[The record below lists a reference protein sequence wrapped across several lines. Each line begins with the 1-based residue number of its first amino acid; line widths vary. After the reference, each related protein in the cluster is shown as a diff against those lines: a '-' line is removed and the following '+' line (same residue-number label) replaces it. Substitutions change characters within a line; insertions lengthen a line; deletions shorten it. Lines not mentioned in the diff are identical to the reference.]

1 MTSEISDSSNGKS
14 VFVVEDDV
22 IISRLLQ
29 HLFERRGYDVQI
41 AGDGQAALKLIEV
54 GETPALVVLDVMLPF
69 MDGFELIDRIRR
81 KPTWADVPIIM
92 LTSKSQEHNIVRAL
106 DAGATDYVIKPFQ
119 PEELMARVR
128 RFIK

>member
-1 MTSEISDSSNGKS
+1 MTTEISDSSSGKR

-29 HLFERRGYDVQI
+29 HLFERRGYDVRM
-41 AGDGQAALKLIEV
+41 AGDGQAALRLIES
-54 GETPALVVLDVMLPF
+54 GEIPALVILDLMLPF

-81 KPTWADVPIIM
+81 KPVWADVPVIM

-119 PEELMARVR
+119 PDELMARVR